1 MHYFISGRITLYFN
15 PKLKQMKNIFFLV
28 LLIGSLSAFVKDLPN
43 YKATYKINYITN
55 LANNAKRTEI
65 GYLIIKTNQESV
77 YATKNYFKQDSI
89 LKLIQAGKINQYD
102 VMNDSYPHTS
112 FKNNIQK
119 KYESQTMVIP
129 TLIMMD
135 YYVYSQKNTIIW
147 QTYPDTLTIK
157 NYKCN
162 KATTTFEGRDYV
174 AWYST
179 DIPIS
184 DGPHKFWG
192 LPGLIIKIADTEN
205 HYTFELESFEKFT
218 ENFPEFKKPAQV
230 YEVTYENFKQL
241 RKDENENPERILESQ
256 GLKRTGG
263 SSNMKLIKRNIIER
277 Y

>member
-1 MHYFISGRITLYFN
+1 
-15 PKLKQMKNIFFLV
+15 MKKIICSLIFFL
-28 LLIGSLSAFVKDLPN
+28 LSLIVEAQ
-43 YKATYKINYITN
+43 TYKTAYKISYIQSLTN
-55 LANNAKRTEI
+55 NSVRTET
-65 GYLIIKTNQESV
+65 GLLIIKANQESV

-89 LKLIQAGKINQYD
+89 LKLIQAGKISQYD

-119 KYESQTMVIP
+119 KYDSQTMTIP

-135 YYVYSQKNTIIW
+135 YYVYLQKNTINW
-147 QTYPDTLTIK
+147 QLFPDTLTIK

-192 LPGLIIKIADTEN
+192 LPGLILKIYDSEN
-205 HYTFELESFEKFT
+205 HYTFTLESFEKFT
-218 ENFPEFKKPAQV
+218 ENFPEFKKPDQV

-241 RKDENENPERILESQ
+241 RKNENENPEKILESQ
-256 GLKRTGG
+256 GLKPTGG

>member
-1 MHYFISGRITLYFN
+1 MR
-15 PKLKQMKNIFFLV
+15 
-28 LLIGSLSAFVKDLPN
+28 LLIILILLSFIVNAQT
-43 YKATYKINYITN
+43 YKATYKITYISNLTN
-55 LANNAKRTEI
+55 NSVRTES
-65 GYLIIKTNQESV
+65 GLLIIKANQESV

-89 LKLIQAGKINQYD
+89 LKLIQAGKISQYD

-119 KYESQTMVIP
+119 KYDSQTMIIP

-135 YYVYSQKNTIIW
+135 YYVYSQKNTINW
-147 QTYPDTLTIK
+147 QIFPDTLTIK

-162 KATTTFEGRDYV
+162 KATTTFEGRDYI

-218 ENFPEFKKPAQV
+218 ENFLEFKKPDQV

-241 RKDENENPERILESQ
+241 RKDENENPEKILESQ